1 MPAYNFKAQFAPA
14 VEAGQKLCTIRGRA
28 AVVGTK
34 AYLYTGMRTKACR
47 KLGEGTITGCISIA
61 VGYAQD
67 GCPRAR
73 IGAGKTMTSVA
84 AFAALAAAD
93 GFSTPRDMVD
103 WFRDQYKFSI
113 SVDGGKDVFSGFMI
127 TWELDK

>member
-14 VEAGQKLCTIRGRA
+14 VEAGQKLCTIRGKEA
-28 AVVGTK
+28 KLGTT

-47 KLGEGTITGCISIA
+47 KLGQGTIAHCAAIT

-67 GCPRAR
+67 GCPRATF
-73 IGAGKTMTSVA
+73 GKHKMSVVE
-84 AFAALAAAD
+84 FTALATAD
-93 GFSTPRDMVD
+93 GFGTPRDMVD
-103 WFRDQYKFSI
+103 WFRDQYKFSAPTA
-113 SVDGGKDVFSGFMI
+113 DGGKDVFSGFMI